1 MAKKGSF
8 SNLGAFLG
16 EIQSQKLKAKAGKG
30 VDFARVEME
39 RKNVLDLNIVVG
51 IDVSGSISREM
62 FKDFMTQ
69 LNQIKGMSR
78 IKVVEVGDKI
88 EAVYDFTRPSARV
101 ARLGGGGGN
110 GEYLFFPMAKEMSP
124 DAILYM
130 TDGHC
135 THAVN
140 PGVPTGWILTAG
152 GRQPYGWGMVVGQL
166 PH

>member
-1 MAKKGSF
+1 MAKSSSF
-8 SNLGAFLG
+8 SNLSVFLG
-16 EIQSQKLKAKAGKG
+16 AIQNQKLKAKAGKG
-30 VDFARVEME
+30 ADFAKIEME
-39 RKNVLDLNIVVG
+39 RKNVLDLNLVVG

-62 FKDFMTQ
+62 FKDFMIQ

-88 EAVYDFTRPSARV
+88 EAVYDFSKPSARV

-110 GEYLFFPMAKEMSP
+110 GENLFFPLAKSMRP

-130 TDGHC
+130 TDGYCVPASDPHI
-135 THAVN
+135 
-140 PGVPTGWILTAG
+140 PTGWILTASG
-152 GRQPYGWGMVVGQL
+152 HQPYGWGSVVGQL

>member
-16 EIQSQKLKAKAGKG
+16 DIQNQKLKAKAGKG
-30 VDFARVEME
+30 ADFARVEME

-51 IDVSGSISREM
+51 IDVSGSISSAM
-62 FKDFMTQ
+62 FKSFMVQ

-88 EAVYDFTRPSARV
+88 EAVYDFTRPAARV

-110 GEYLFFPMAKEMSP
+110 GEHLFFPMAKKMRP

-130 TDGHC
+130 TDGYC
-135 THAVN
+135 TPAQN
-140 PGVPTGWILTAG
+140 PAIPTGWILTAQG
-152 GRQPYGWGMVVGQL
+152 HQPYDWGALVGQL